1 MLYRLMDP
9 SMLSPYL
16 PRLSSISSIH
26 SLKIKVYASV
36 GAASDDNDDDYLTD
50 MMMLIDD
57 DRYII
62 IVIMTVI
69 ITVIISKHYHISSS
83 SSSYLFYS
91 YIVGNK
97 LEGYSRNSLK
107 EELASVMK
115 DKIGRIHNNNNG

>member
-16 PRLSSISSIH
+16 PQLSSISSIH

-36 GAASDDNDDDYLTD
+36 GAASDDNDNDYLTD

-62 IVIMTVI
+62 IVI
-69 ITVIISKHYHISSS
+69 ITVIISKHYHISSSSSS

>member
-16 PRLSSISSIH
+16 PQLSSISSIH

-36 GAASDDNDDDYLTD
+36 GAASDDND
-50 MMMLIDD
+50 
-57 DRYII
+57 RYII

-69 ITVIISKHYHISSS
+69 ITVIISKHYHISS

-115 DKIGRIHNNNNG
+115 DKIGRIHDSNNS

>member
-16 PRLSSISSIH
+16 PQLSSISSIH

-36 GAASDDNDDDYLTD
+36 GAASDDNDNDYLTD
-50 MMMLIDD
+50 IMMLIDD

-83 SSSYLFYS
+83 SSYLFYS
-91 YIVGNK
+91 FIVGNK

-115 DKIGRIHNNNNG
+115 DKIGRIHDSNNS

>member
-1 MLYRLMDP
+1 
-9 SMLSPYL
+9 MLSPYL
-16 PRLSSISSIH
+16 PQLSSISSIH

-36 GAASDDNDDDYLTD
+36 GAASDDNDNDYLTD
-50 MMMLIDD
+50 IMMLIDD

-62 IVIMTVI
+62 IVI
-69 ITVIISKHYHISSS
+69 ITVIISKHYHISS

-115 DKIGRIHNNNNG
+115 DKIGRIHNINNG

>member
-16 PRLSSISSIH
+16 PQLSSISSIH

-36 GAASDDNDDDYLTD
+36 GAASDGNDNDYLTD

-69 ITVIISKHYHISSS
+69 IS
-83 SSSYLFYS
+83 
-91 YIVGNK
+91 
-97 LEGYSRNSLK
+97 
-107 EELASVMK
+107 
-115 DKIGRIHNNNNG
+115 